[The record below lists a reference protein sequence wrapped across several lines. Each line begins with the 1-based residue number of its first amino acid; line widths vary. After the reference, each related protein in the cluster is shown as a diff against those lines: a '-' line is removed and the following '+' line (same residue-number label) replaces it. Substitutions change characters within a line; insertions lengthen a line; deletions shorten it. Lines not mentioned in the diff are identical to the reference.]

1 MIDVM
6 STYHAARGTTTTK
19 QAAKRWAAMRLLEE
33 LKHVISP
40 AFYKDTPEG
49 QLIVSTVLAST
60 VLSLDSPLCCM
71 IVVAILCQAMH

>member
-6 STYHAARGTTTTK
+6 GTYHAARGTTTTK

-49 QLIVSTVLAST
+49 QSLLIVDTNSSVYCSGIYNT
-60 VLSLDSPLCCM
+60 
-71 IVVAILCQAMH
+71 QA

>member
-6 STYHAARGTTTTK
+6 GMYHAARGTTTTK

-49 QLIVSTVLAST
+49 QLPVCAVLAS
-60 VLSLDSPLCCM
+60 VLRLQEL
-71 IVVAILCQAMH
+71 QY